1 MPTDRNSHTTETTP
15 EAHHETSRTA
25 GTTRRGA
32 LGVALASAG
41 ALGALGA
48 LVGCASP
55 ASNNHNQASAS
66 NSASGASNDSHPFY
80 GEHQSGI
87 STEVQDR
94 MYFVALN
101 LKTTD
106 REEIRSLFQEWT
118 KASAKMQAGEVVG
131 EERSYE
137 APPKDTGEAMDLS
150 AAHLTITFGL
160 GRSFFVDENDKDR
173 FGFASKLPEAL
184 VRIPHMTGDAL
195 EAERSDGDLCIQACA
210 DDPQVAFHAIRNLI
224 RIAGGR
230 AVVAWQQ
237 LGFGRTA
244 STTTTQVTARNLFGF
259 KDGTNN
265 LKVED
270 PDLLKKHVW
279 TSSQNSANS
288 PAWMEGG
295 SYLAARRIRM
305 KIETWDRT
313 RLREQEE
320 IVGRTKT
327 TGAPLSGGDE
337 FTKLDF
343 SAMGRSGPLIP
354 ADSHVRLM
362 HPDQNQ
368 GVQILRR
375 GFNYTDGA
383 DELGRLDAG
392 LFFIAYVCDPR
403 THFIPMLSKMT
414 ASDAM
419 SEYLRHTGNA
429 LFAVPP
435 GVKDENDYICSGLFS

>member
-15 EAHHETSRTA
+15 EAHHETSRTV

-32 LGVALASAG
+32 LGVAFASAG

-48 LVGCASP
+48 LAGCASP

-195 EAERSDGDLCIQACA
+195 EAKRSDGDLCIQACA

-279 TSSQNSANS
+279 TSLQNSANS

>member
-1 MPTDRNSHTTETTP
+1 MPTDHNSQTTETTP
-15 EAHHETSRTA
+15 ETHHETSRTA

-32 LGVALASAG
+32 LGVALAGAG
-41 ALGALGA
+41 ALGTLGA
-48 LVGCASP
+48 LAGCASP
-55 ASNNHNQASAS
+55 ASNNQASAS

-118 KASAKMQAGEVVG
+118 KASAKMQAGELVG

-160 GRSFFVDENDKDR
+160 GRSLFVDENDKDR

-195 EAERSDGDLCIQACA
+195 EAKRSDGDLCIQACA

>member
-48 LVGCASP
+48 LAGCASP

-195 EAERSDGDLCIQACA
+195 EAQRSDGDLCIQACA

>member
-1 MPTDRNSHTTETTP
+1 MPIDRNSHTTETTP
-15 EAHHETSRTA
+15 ETHHETSRTA

-48 LVGCASP
+48 LAGCASP
-55 ASNNHNQASAS
+55 ASNNHSQASAS

-279 TSSQNSANS
+279 TSSQNSVNS

>member
-1 MPTDRNSHTTETTP
+1 MPTDHNSSAAGTTP
-15 EAHHETSRTA
+15 ETHREATRAA

-32 LGVALASAG
+32 LGAALAGAG

-48 LVGCASP
+48 LAGCS
-55 ASNNHNQASAS
+55 SNSSNQASAS
-66 NSASGASNDSHPFY
+66 SSASGTSNDSHPFY

-118 KASAKMQAGEVVG
+118 KASARMQAGELVG
-131 EERSYE
+131 EDRSYE

-160 GRSFFVDENDKDR
+160 GRSFFVDENGKDR

-195 EAERSDGDLCIQACA
+195 EAKRSDGDLCIQACA

-295 SYLAARRIRM
+295 SYLATRRIRM
-305 KIETWDRT
+305 NIETWDRT

-327 TGAPLSGGDE
+327 TGAPLSGGEE
-337 FTKLDF
+337 FTKPDF

-354 ADSHVRLM
+354 ADSHMRLM

-403 THFIPMLSKMT
+403 THFIPMLSTMT

>member
-15 EAHHETSRTA
+15 ETHHETSRTA

-32 LGVALASAG
+32 LGVALAGAG

-48 LVGCASP
+48 LAGCASP
-55 ASNNHNQASAS
+55 ASNNHNQAAAS
-66 NSASGASNDSHPFY
+66 NSASGPSNDSHPFY

-160 GRSFFVDENDKDR
+160 GRSFLVDENDKDR

-279 TSSQNSANS
+279 TSSQNSAKS

-313 RLREQEE
+313 RRREQEE
-320 IVGRTKT
+320 IVGRAKT

-337 FTKLDF
+337 FTKPDF

>member
-48 LVGCASP
+48 LAGCASP

>member
-32 LGVALASAG
+32 LGVALAGAG

-48 LVGCASP
+48 LAGCASP

-101 LKTTD
+101 LKTSD

-195 EAERSDGDLCIQACA
+195 EAQRSDGDLCIQACA

>member
-1 MPTDRNSHTTETTP
+1 MPIDRKSHTTETTP
-15 EAHHETSRTA
+15 EAHPETSRTA

-48 LVGCASP
+48 LAGCASP

-195 EAERSDGDLCIQACA
+195 EAQRSDGDLCIQACA

>member
-32 LGVALASAG
+32 LGVALAGAG

-48 LVGCASP
+48 LAGCASP

-101 LKTTD
+101 LKTSD

>member
-1 MPTDRNSHTTETTP
+1 MPTDHNSSAAETTP
-15 EAHHETSRTA
+15 ETHREATRAA

-32 LGVALASAG
+32 LGAALAGAG

-48 LVGCASP
+48 LAGCS
-55 ASNNHNQASAS
+55 SNSSSQASAS
-66 NSASGASNDSHPFY
+66 SSASGTSNDSHPFY

-94 MYFVALN
+94 MYFVTLN

-118 KASAKMQAGEVVG
+118 KASARMQAGELVG
-131 EERSYE
+131 EDRSYE

-160 GRSFFVDENDKDR
+160 GRSFFVDENGKDR

>member
-1 MPTDRNSHTTETTP
+1 MPTDHNSSAAETTP
-15 EAHHETSRTA
+15 ETHREATRAA

-32 LGVALASAG
+32 LGAALAGAG

-48 LVGCASP
+48 LAGCASP

>member
-1 MPTDRNSHTTETTP
+1 MPTDHNSQTTETTP
-15 EAHHETSRTA
+15 ETHHETARTA

-32 LGVALASAG
+32 LGVALAGAG
-41 ALGALGA
+41 ALGTLGA
-48 LVGCASP
+48 LAGCASP
-55 ASNNHNQASAS
+55 ASNHQASAS

-118 KASAKMQAGEVVG
+118 KASAKMQAGELVG

-195 EAERSDGDLCIQACA
+195 EAKRSDGDLCIQACA

-435 GVKDENDYICSGLFS
+435 GVKDENDYICSGLFN

>member
-32 LGVALASAG
+32 LGVALAGAG

-48 LVGCASP
+48 LAGCASP

>member
-48 LVGCASP
+48 LAGCASP
-55 ASNNHNQASAS
+55 ASNNHSQASAS

-173 FGFASKLPEAL
+173 FGFASKLPEGL

-195 EAERSDGDLCIQACA
+195 EAQRSDGDLCIQACA

-403 THFIPMLSKMT
+403 THLIPMLSKMT

>member
-32 LGVALASAG
+32 LGVALAGAG

-48 LVGCASP
+48 LAGCASP

-101 LKTTD
+101 LKTSD

-195 EAERSDGDLCIQACA
+195 EAQRSDGDLCIQACA

-237 LGFGRTA
+237 MGFGRTA

>member
-1 MPTDRNSHTTETTP
+1 MPTDHNSHTTETTP
-15 EAHHETSRTA
+15 ETHHETSRTA

-32 LGVALASAG
+32 LGVALAGAG
-41 ALGALGA
+41 ALGTLGA
-48 LVGCASP
+48 LAGCASP
-55 ASNNHNQASAS
+55 ASNNQASAS

-101 LKTTD
+101 LKTSD

>member
-15 EAHHETSRTA
+15 ETHHETSRTA

-32 LGVALASAG
+32 LGVALAGAG

-48 LVGCASP
+48 LAGCASP

-279 TSSQNSANS
+279 TSSQNSANC

>member
-1 MPTDRNSHTTETTP
+1 MPIDRNSHTTETTP
-15 EAHHETSRTA
+15 ETHHETSRTA

-48 LVGCASP
+48 LAGCASP
-55 ASNNHNQASAS
+55 ASNNHSQASAS

>member
-48 LVGCASP
+48 LAGCASP
-55 ASNNHNQASAS
+55 ASNNHSQASAS

-354 ADSHVRLM
+354 EDSHVRLM

>member
-15 EAHHETSRTA
+15 EAHQETSRTA

-32 LGVALASAG
+32 LGVALAGAG

-48 LVGCASP
+48 LAGCASP

-101 LKTTD
+101 LKTSD

>member
-48 LVGCASP
+48 LAGCASP

-435 GVKDENDYICSGLFS
+435 GVKDENDYICSGLFG